1 MPELEMIV
9 GVRALVDFLTE
20 RGYRITYATASKMTS
35 PKIGKGPPIEG
46 YFGNLP
52 AFTPDKVLS
61 WYRSRITPQR
71 SLLVTKRRP
80 KTAEERRIEKERR
93 RGRQPK
99 LQPAPQTDEV
109 SSS

>member
-35 PKIGKGPPIEG
+35 PKIGKGPPTLG

-52 AFTPDKVLS
+52 AFAPDKVLS
-61 WYRSRITPQR
+61 WYRSRITPQPA
-71 SLLVTKRRP
+71 LLVTKRRP
-80 KTAEERRIEKERR
+80 KTAEERRAEKERR
-93 RGRQPK
+93 RGRPCK
-99 LQPAPQTDEV
+99 LQPAPQSDEGV
-109 SSS
+109 R